1 MEFNEEEEREKW
13 QLTDEEF
20 EANANEIF
28 SQLALCAKESPS
40 PTFIMVGGQAGSG
53 KSALVAREYENI
65 EGNAIII
72 DQDELRTKFP
82 QEKYRQ
88 IHDTYTEREEFLI
101 LKPYISK
108 LIIALKDRAKEG
120 GYNII
125 LESALRSV
133 NSFIDMC
140 KELKQSGYHTKL
152 SILAVP
158 EVEANL
164 SLLTRYC
171 YYLERDGEC
180 RRNARVD
187 STSVQKMRGN
197 IEKLDEL
204 GIFDDIVVSIRGKN
218 IDTLPEQIYSKSE
231 NSQIKPLQAYDEG
244 RKKSFQYTKRNFYVR
259 YAKIK
264 DTLAK
269 YNETDKLASL
279 EKIAESFEELV
290 K

>member
-1 MEFNEEEEREKW
+1 MEFNEEEERKKW

-164 SLLTRYC
+164 SLLTRYW

-180 RRNARVD
+180 RRNAGVD

-244 RKKSFQYTKRNFYVR
+244 RKKSFQYTKRNFYIR

-264 DTLAK
+264 DILAK

>member
-1 MEFNEEEEREKW
+1 MEFNEEEERKKW

-164 SLLTRYC
+164 SLLTRYS

-187 STSVQKMRGN
+187 STSVQKMRSN

-244 RKKSFQYTKRNFYVR
+244 RKKSFQYTKRNFYIR

-264 DTLAK
+264 DILAK

>member
-1 MEFNEEEEREKW
+1 
-13 QLTDEEF
+13 
-20 EANANEIF
+20 
-28 SQLALCAKESPS
+28 
-40 PTFIMVGGQAGSG
+40 MVGGQAGSG

-187 STSVQKMRGN
+187 STSVQKMRSN

>member
-101 LKPYISK
+101 LKP
-108 LIIALKDRAKEG
+108 
-120 GYNII
+120 
-125 LESALRSV
+125 
-133 NSFIDMC
+133 
-140 KELKQSGYHTKL
+140 
-152 SILAVP
+152 
-158 EVEANL
+158 
-164 SLLTRYC
+164 
-171 YYLERDGEC
+171 
-180 RRNARVD
+180 
-187 STSVQKMRGN
+187 
-197 IEKLDEL
+197 
-204 GIFDDIVVSIRGKN
+204 
-218 IDTLPEQIYSKSE
+218 
-231 NSQIKPLQAYDEG
+231 
-244 RKKSFQYTKRNFYVR
+244 
-259 YAKIK
+259 
-264 DTLAK
+264 
-269 YNETDKLASL
+269 
-279 EKIAESFEELV
+279 
-290 K
+290 